1 MKTTNQPSPVL
12 SHFFQYPLPTNSS
25 NLAINSNTCSVS
37 LVKMPIHSKVLADH
51 PLPLPK
57 GNQEHTSIDQ
67 SKAGGP
73 GKVED
78 DSIIGVNSE
87 QKKIAK
93 AKGKDSV
100 TPAQKSGVG
109 CHLDYQPF
117 GDCFTHP
124 LDYLSILGDQY
135 ANNLQVIGG
144 QQKQKKD
151 RIWISVDSVE
161 PFVVP
166 VTAGVTTF
174 KQFHDLVASGCD
186 KVEPNT
192 AGIVLEAIKKKKLV
206 LHWRGSI
213 TRVNDWKVSDK
224 VNIDTEDK
232 FNEWLM
238 TTIEWKR
245 FTMQLALFMPNPA
258 DQVKRGKKAD
268 ILAKQAAHKLML
280 KESKS
285 QKRQSANDNDSEPD
299 DESEPEEIKPEDRDN
314 VAFHK
319 KNIYEKYKLKID
331 YDRYSPVFLD
341 PGNDQ
346 RFKILTMAAAQ
357 ECAMALVDRKDGV
370 DMKSPPASPPWETL
384 GKQRKTV
391 SAQPPQ
397 EYSDSQTTR
406 QVLRQL
412 LADVVA
418 EPTATLTEPQ
428 TAGNFTLTNVVA
440 GRIVGT
446 VPMVKYLE
454 FLGIPDLHK
463 VLGLLT
469 KEDIVSHTLFR
480 SPALVRKDV
489 RNLGISLGTVTSLF
503 NNVYLFDEYLASK

>member
-1 MKTTNQPSPVL
+1 
-12 SHFFQYPLPTNSS
+12 
-25 NLAINSNTCSVS
+25 
-37 LVKMPIHSKVLADH
+37 MPIHSKVLADH

-87 QKKIAK
+87 QDEDIIAEKDCQSQGQGFRHSSPKIR
-93 AKGKDSV
+93 
-100 TPAQKSGVG
+100 
-109 CHLDYQPF
+109 
-117 GDCFTHP
+117 GDR
-124 LDYLSILGDQY
+124 Y

-224 VNIDTEDK
+224 VNLTLKTSEARQEGGHI
-232 FNEWLM
+232 
-238 TTIEWKR
+238 
-245 FTMQLALFMPNPA
+245 
-258 DQVKRGKKAD
+258 G
-268 ILAKQAAHKLML
+268 KQAAHKLML

-299 DESEPEEIKPEDRDN
+299 DESEPEEIKPEDRDD

-454 FLGIPDLHK
+454 FLGIYDLHK

>member
-1 MKTTNQPSPVL
+1 
-12 SHFFQYPLPTNSS
+12 
-25 NLAINSNTCSVS
+25 
-37 LVKMPIHSKVLADH
+37 MPIHSKVLADH

-87 QKKIAK
+87 QDEDIIAEKDCQSQGQGFRHSSPKIR
-93 AKGKDSV
+93 
-100 TPAQKSGVG
+100 
-109 CHLDYQPF
+109 
-117 GDCFTHP
+117 GDR
-124 LDYLSILGDQY
+124 Y

-224 VNIDTEDK
+224 VNVDTEDK

-245 FTMQLALFMPNPA
+245 FTVQLALFMPNPA

-299 DESEPEEIKPEDRDN
+299 DESEPEEIKPEDRDD

-454 FLGIPDLHK
+454 FLGIP
-463 VLGLLT
+463 T
-469 KEDIVSHTLFR
+469 YIRCWVS
-480 SPALVRKDV
+480 SPKK
-489 RNLGISLGTVTSLF
+489 I
-503 NNVYLFDEYLASK
+503 